1 MRFQILLPLM
11 ISQSAEFAL
20 SRPKSK
26 ESNLCTTFMNSI
38 RSNDNRLLVLC
49 QEEVKQLT
57 VSSITQQISALEEGG
72 QWLEALALA
81 LDHYES
87 TIQSQEDRQRDALRG
102 TMTHTDDTLLTEDE
116 IWMAELL
123 MRYLV
128 LAIDNAPEPDIYSP
142 NKRLNLAQSHF
153 EMLSGVCLEYCVTM
167 RRLDLLFG
175 PIFRCF
181 YEARYINVFL
191 DVMETYILNDRLR
204 YIAPEAMVLF
214 VAHCKDMKDIS
225 MVERCLLHM
234 DCSLMDFDSILT
246 LLKKNALYTGLLH
259 VYSTGLDDYTSPLE
273 VLFETI
279 FDALN
284 SSNCIQSD
292 RRQDGVLG
300 NKFEQYGYKAL

>member
-1 MRFQILLPLM
+1 MFCSLHLYTLQI
-11 ISQSAEFAL
+11 SAEFAL
-20 SRPKSK
+20 HRPKHP
-26 ESNLCTTFMNSI
+26 ESNLCSTFMNSI

-49 QEEVKQLT
+49 EDEVKQITVLGIT
-57 VSSITQQISALEEGG
+57 EQVSSLEDGG

-87 TIQSQEDRQRDALRG
+87 TIQIQEDRQRNTTRG
-102 TMTHTDDTLLTEDE
+102 TMPHTDNSFLSKDE

-123 MRYLV
+123 MRYLL
-128 LAIDNAPEPDIYSP
+128 LAIDNAPEPEMYST

-167 RRLDLLFG
+167 KRVDLLFG

-191 DVMETYILNDRLR
+191 DVMETYILNDRLK

-214 VAHCKDMKDIS
+214 VAHCNDMKNIS
-225 MVERCLLHM
+225 MVERCLLHL
-234 DCSLMDFDSILT
+234 DCNLMDFDSILT

-259 VYSTGLDDYTSPLE
+259 VYSTCLDDYTSPLD
-273 VLFETI
+273 VLFEAI
-279 FDALN
+279 FDAID
-284 SSNCIQSD
+284 SSNCIYGE
-292 RRQDGVLG
+292 RREEGILDNTL
-300 NKFEQYGYKAL
+300 EQYGYKAL